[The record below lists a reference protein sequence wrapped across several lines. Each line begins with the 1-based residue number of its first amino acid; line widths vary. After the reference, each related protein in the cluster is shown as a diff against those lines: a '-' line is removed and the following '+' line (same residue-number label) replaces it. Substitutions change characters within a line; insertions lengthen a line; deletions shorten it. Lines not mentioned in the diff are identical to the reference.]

1 MSDNPPLPTPAEL
14 EILALLWRHGPQ
26 TVREVHERVVTGR
39 GVGYTTV
46 LKALQ
51 VMTDKGLVTRD
62 DSERSHV
69 YQAAVA
75 EKAIK
80 KRMVRDLMD
89 RVFEGSA
96 SSLVLQVL
104 SSKPASRAELDRI
117 QQLLDEKRGE
127 R

>member
-1 MSDNPPLPTPAEL
+1 MNHDSPKPTPAEL

-26 TVREVHERVVTGR
+26 TVRDLYERVVAGR
-39 GVGYTTV
+39 EVGYTTV

-51 VMTDKGLVTRD
+51 VMTEKGLVTRD
-62 DSERSHV
+62 DSARSHV

-75 EKAIK
+75 EKFVK
-80 KRMVRDLMD
+80 KQMVRDLMD
-89 RVFEGSA
+89 RLFEGSA
-96 SSLVLQVL
+96 SNLVLQVL
-104 SSKPASRAELDRI
+104 SSKPASKAELDRI